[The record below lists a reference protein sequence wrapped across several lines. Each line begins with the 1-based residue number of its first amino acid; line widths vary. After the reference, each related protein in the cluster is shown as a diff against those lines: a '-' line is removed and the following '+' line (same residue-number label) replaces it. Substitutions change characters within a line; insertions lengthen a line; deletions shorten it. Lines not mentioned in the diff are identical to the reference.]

1 MMRRTVPVLGL
12 AALLAALAASPAL
25 AATQANTYA
34 VKAKATPSAVKF
46 AYTVGERSGLQPSAV
61 KRYTIGFAGLR
72 PNDRHLRKGA
82 LVGTG
87 KINSYVYLSND
98 PSGAGGFPCA
108 KDLSIYTAGHN
119 KATLS
124 FTGSAAACG
133 GVGDLPPVPAKFVA
147 FKGHGSALTFELPVN
162 ILHPISGLTVAVRSV
177 TSSLKGSYLTG
188 PKMAKRPVSVT
199 FLTEAG
205 QSTTVR
211 ATA

>member
-1 MMRRTVPVLGL
+1 MRRIIPALGL
-12 AALLAALAASPAL
+12 TTLVAALAASPAL

-34 VKAKATPSAVKF
+34 VKAKVTPSAVKF
-46 AYTVGERSGLQPSAV
+46 AYNVGERSGLQPSAV

-72 PNDRHLRKGA
+72 PNDRHLAKGA

-87 KINSYVYLSND
+87 KIDSYVYRSAD
-98 PSGAGGFPCA
+98 PSGAGGFSCT
-108 KDLSIYTAGHN
+108 KDLRVYSAGHN
-119 KATLS
+119 KATLA
-124 FTGSAAACG
+124 FTGPGTTCG
-133 GVGDLPPVPAKFVA
+133 GVGDLPLVPAKFVP

-188 PKMAKRPVSVT
+188 PKMAKRPVAVT